1 MAKNINYNSL
11 VKFIKEN
18 LINDKINSTY
28 KEQKT
33 LTGFFGVS
41 SKEKGEVFSFNSST
55 GSIDCYDKS
64 LTLDIVLTSSKH
76 FGVSEVK
83 ISIVNGVVS
92 FKVNNNINLDS
103 VSYIE
108 NKPVQTALVMAF
120 LVNDKHYSR
129 LRTNNSVATRE
140 SENYVFNFE
149 DDGSLKL
156 SIKQSNGTLQEV
168 ESVSMAI
175 RQQLSDN
182 DNESK
187 KTIETVC
194 KKMFGVDNGLTDPT
208 CAKHFYSI
216 LGRSVLLMIK
226 NMGESIVK
234 TSDLVEKLKNSDV
247 NIKYEILKNL
257 NWKIKISNGKKEMVD
272 VDQWLERLSEDNR
285 DSVKQQVNTYKDYLN
300 SKYPQVKEILNYM
313 VNDINNNSRLLDEK
327 YKEAVQ
333 QKSETITKKKRL
345 TLAQIANIRAQNI
358 TENNAL
364 NMPFV
369 MNGVP
374 GAYLYPTNHNPYVKT
389 GGNHNHNY
397 DYNYELNILKKSL
410 SGFNQKLSSRT
421 EKKIEEKIM
430 NIEILE
436 NELQQ
441 IHEKMNA
448 YTQILRSEKNTVMH
462 GKQVSLKD
470 IENLINQYQ
479 VSSKQQTKEI
489 VTLTTAF
496 GKIKML
502 LEKQDMNPIS
512 KQNYLYD
519 L

>member
-1 MAKNINYNSL
+1 
-11 VKFIKEN
+11 
-18 LINDKINSTY
+18 
-28 KEQKT
+28 
-33 LTGFFGVS
+33 
-41 SKEKGEVFSFNSST
+41 
-55 GSIDCYDKS
+55 
-64 LTLDIVLTSSKH
+64 
-76 FGVSEVK
+76 
-83 ISIVNGVVS
+83 
-92 FKVNNNINLDS
+92 
-103 VSYIE
+103 
-108 NKPVQTALVMAF
+108 
-120 LVNDKHYSR
+120 
-129 LRTNNSVATRE
+129 
-140 SENYVFNFE
+140 
-149 DDGSLKL
+149 
-156 SIKQSNGTLQEV
+156 
-168 ESVSMAI
+168 
-175 RQQLSDN
+175 
-182 DNESK
+182 
-187 KTIETVC
+187 
-194 KKMFGVDNGLTDPT
+194 
-208 CAKHFYSI
+208 
-216 LGRSVLLMIK
+216 
-226 NMGESIVK
+226 
-234 TSDLVEKLKNSDV
+234 
-247 NIKYEILKNL
+247 
-257 NWKIKISNGKKEMVD
+257 MVD

-285 DSVKQQVNTYKDYLN
+285 DSVKQQVNKYKEYLN
-300 SKYPQVKEILNYM
+300 TTYPQVKEILNYM

-333 QKSETITKKKRL
+333 QQLETKPIKRRL
-345 TLAQIANIRAQNI
+345 TSAQIANIRAQNI
-358 TENNAL
+358 SENNIL

-374 GAYLYPTNHNPYVKT
+374 GAYLYPTNHNPYIKT
-389 GGNHNHNY
+389 GGDYNY

-441 IHEKMNA
+441 IHEKMNE